1 MSKQNRKMIGGAIGG
16 PQDNKRAGNR
26 RSFVPQSEIPR

>member
-16 PQDNKRAGNR
+16 PQDKRAGNR
-26 RSFVPQSEIPR
+26 RPFVPQSEIPR